1 MEGRKEE
8 EKRPL
13 LEVREIVMVA
23 LLASIGGVLSTYVG
37 YIGNLINRLFGVP
50 FGAGQLIAGLPV
62 LWPILAR
69 LIIGRFGA
77 GTLTGVTKG
86 TVELLS
92 GGTHGA
98 VIVLISLV
106 EGLLIDLGMGI
117 SRRRSLL
124 LTMLAAGV
132 ASASNVFIF
141 QAIYLSGVSPAFI
154 LVMAGLSFVS
164 GAFFGGYLGWDI
176 RRFLIASRLVHEEDA
191 DGPVSVA
198 SSWWRRIITLTTVLA
213 LLIGGVYYY
222 TSVYDPFSSPDSARI
237 GGAVSS
243 PYTFRYPDWEDRSVT
258 IVAELRGS
266 STYVPPQEYSGV
278 PLSLILE
285 KGEPREGAK
294 TVLVIADDGYQTSF
308 DLSDVI
314 ADERMLLSLDDGQ
327 LRLIAARYDG
337 AYWVRRVR
345 RIVVR

>member
-1 MEGRKEE
+1 MSTETR

-13 LEVREIVMVA
+13 LDVREIVLVA

-50 FGAGQLIAGLPV
+50 FGAGQLIAGLHI

-69 LIIGRFGA
+69 LLIGRFGA

-86 TVELLS
+86 AIELLS
-92 GGTHGA
+92 GGTHGV

-117 SRRRSLL
+117 SRRQSLA
-124 LTMLAAGV
+124 LTMFTAGV

-141 QAIYLSGVSPAFI
+141 QAIYLSGVTPAFI
-154 LVMAGLSFVS
+154 LVMVGLSFVS

-176 RRFLIASRLVHEEDA
+176 RRFLIASRLVPRRE
-191 DGPVSVA
+191 DGPIPRP
-198 SSWWRRIITLTTVLA
+198 SSWWRRLLTLTTILA
-213 LLIGGVYYY
+213 LLAGGVYYY
-222 TSVYDPFSSPDSARI
+222 TSVYAPFSSPDSARI
-237 GGAVSS
+237 EGAVSS
-243 PYTFRYPDWEDRSVT
+243 PYTFRYSDWEDRALS

-266 STYVPPQEYSGV
+266 STYAPPQAYTGI

-285 KGEPREGAK
+285 KGRPQEGAQS
-294 TVLVIADDGYQTSF
+294 VLVIADDGYQVSF
-308 DLSDVI
+308 DLSAAISDKQMII
-314 ADERMLLSLDDGQ
+314 ALDNGR
-327 LRLIAARYDG
+327 LRLIAGRYDG
-337 AYWVRRVR
+337 AYWVRKVS